1 MSLVDQVVAHVL
13 QLEVSLYHASAR
25 LDSGTDSEALHDLR
39 ISVRRLRSLLR
50 PLRGSRG
57 VDALDET
64 ASRVGDLTTPV
75 RDLEVLA
82 GELRARG
89 FHAAAEN
96 REQSLAGHYRAVQR
110 SAELRDLFV
119 GLDLWPQ
126 GIRSA
131 ERVGELDDWHKRLSK
146 GLHKQQLRLQDA
158 LQDADH
164 DPHRLR
170 LLVKR
175 NRYAAEAYP
184 KHSPLSSRQGKLL
197 KAAQSALGSWHD
209 RHQWCL
215 QAGEHK
221 DLQPLLN
228 DWSAEGAQALQDA
241 ESKLQALAA
250 SFKG

>member
-1 MSLVDQVVAHVL
+1 MSLVDQIVAHVL
-13 QLEVSLYHASAR
+13 QLEVSLYHACAR
-25 LDSGTDSEALHDLR
+25 LETGTDGEALHDLR
-39 ISVRRLRSLLR
+39 ISLRRLRSLLR

-57 VDALDET
+57 VDALDES

-82 GELRARG
+82 DELRARG
-89 FHAAAEN
+89 FNAAAEQ
-96 REQSLAGHYRAVQR
+96 REQALDGHYRTVQR

-119 GLDLWPQ
+119 ALDLWPQ

-131 ERVGELDDWHKRLSK
+131 EREGELDHWPKELNKR
-146 GLHKQQLRLQDA
+146 LHKQQVRLQQA

-170 LLVKR
+170 LLIKR

-184 KHSPLSSRQGKLL
+184 KHSPLSPRQGRLL

-215 QAGEHK
+215 QAAEQK

-228 DWSAEGAQALQDA
+228 AWSAESAQALQDA

-250 SFKG
+250 SFKE